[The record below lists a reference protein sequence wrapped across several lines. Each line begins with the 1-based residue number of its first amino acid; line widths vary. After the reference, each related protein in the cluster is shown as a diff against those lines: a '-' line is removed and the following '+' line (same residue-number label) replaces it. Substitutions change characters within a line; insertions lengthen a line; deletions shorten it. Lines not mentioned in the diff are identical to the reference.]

1 MQTEFEV
8 KDDKIIHQTHKFDKW
23 SEKNIT
29 EEKKESF
36 KFFYGKASP
45 PKKISKL
52 SIGKEASEVMKNS
65 EHSDGNNK
73 EMDMIIK
80 GTRYNFHEINMRR
93 AIETQKYL
101 L

>member
-1 MQTEFEV
+1 
-8 KDDKIIHQTHKFDKW
+8 
-23 SEKNIT
+23 
-29 EEKKESF
+29 
-36 KFFYGKASP
+36 
-45 PKKISKL
+45 
-52 SIGKEASEVMKNS
+52 MKNS
-65 EHSDGNNK
+65 EYSDGNNK